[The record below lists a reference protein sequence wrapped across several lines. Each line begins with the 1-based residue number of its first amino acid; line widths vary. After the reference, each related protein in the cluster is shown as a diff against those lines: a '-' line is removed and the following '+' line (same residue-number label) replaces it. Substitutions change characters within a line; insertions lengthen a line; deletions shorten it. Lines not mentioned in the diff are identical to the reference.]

1 MMERDSRGFIPPLC
15 LETGSYCDIFENMH
29 EGVSIYKI
37 IRNRGGN
44 IVDLQVMYFNSKSVL
59 NEITNLEEAVGKSL
73 NEIYAEDS
81 VYYIKIANEVVSNKK
96 RKNFERFFK
105 PLNKY
110 LFITTFSPDGELFIM
125 LTRDIT
131 EEKISESALKASEN
145 KYRTIF
151 ENTGIAFIIIEED
164 MTISL
169 MNEETEKIIGY
180 SREEVENKKK
190 WTEFVVNEEE
200 LMNMKKY
207 HKMRRIN
214 ADSVPE
220 RYEFQAI
227 DKNGKIKDILANVS
241 MIPGTK
247 RSIASFLDITGRK
260 KNENK
265 LKEREEELRTIIEH
279 SPDAIT
285 RFDKNLRH
293 TFINPAGTKM
303 TGLKEE
309 DYIGKTHAELGISK
323 ELAKEVDNLL
333 KGVFKTG
340 KTKTFEFEINTPEG
354 VKYYYSYNIPEFDE
368 KGRVKSVL
376 AIAHDITDR
385 KKAEEDLMKSEKK
398 FRTTIEESYD
408 GIMLIDEKK
417 AIIEW
422 NRAME
427 EITGLKR
434 EDMLGS
440 FLWDFVYRVSVEER
454 KTPEAY
460 KRIKSILIK
469 NLRNSGE
476 IHHDYRLARQIQ
488 RPNGERRFIESTI
501 YPIKTEKGIMY
512 GSITR
517 DITENKRLEEELRN
531 ARINLELQVQ
541 KRTKELEK
549 TYRSLK
555 ESEQKFRELFNKA
568 DDMITLVE
576 LKENGLPGKFVEVND
591 ITSQRLGYSKNE
603 LLNMTP
609 LDIIAPE
616 RLEDVPKNARELK
629 KKKKARFEI
638 VHLTKD
644 GERIPVENNNHLF
657 ELGGKTFILAISR
670 DISERKKA
678 ELALKE
684 SEELLKTT
692 IESSPDSITVT
703 DLDLNIILCNQA
715 TVDMYGVSSKDD
727 IIGLNAFELVD
738 PKDRGKLVEVVQKSL
753 LNMEIVHLEINL
765 FTKDKKESFPAEISG
780 NIIKDA
786 HGKPISFVAITKDIT
801 ERKKAEKELKDTI
814 EELTRSNNELQQF
827 AYITSHDLQEPLRA
841 ISSYAGLLKRRYGG
855 QLDQDADDFIEFM
868 IDGSRRMKEM
878 IQALLEYSRVGTKGG
893 DFKVFNVEKSLE
905 IALNNLSVSIDE
917 NKAVINHDPLP
928 DIFADPNQITR
939 VFQNLIG
946 NAIKFRKEDEPPEIY
961 ISAQKSEDE
970 WVFSVSDN
978 SIGMEQEYTDK
989 IFEIFR
995 RLHPIG
1001 EYRGAGIGL
1010 AIVKRIIDRHGGH
1023 IWVESQLG
1031 KGSTFYFTIPLKIK

>member
-37 IRNRGGN
+37 IRNRRGN

-96 RKNFERFFK
+96 GKNFERFFK

-110 LFITTFSPDGELFIM
+110 LFVTTFSPDEELFIM
-125 LTRDIT
+125 LARDIT

-200 LMNMKKY
+200 IIKMKKY

-214 ADSVPE
+214 IDSVPE

-260 KNENK
+260 KNEIE
-265 LKEREEELRTIIEH
+265 LKEREEELRTLIEH

-323 ELAKEVDNLL
+323 ELAEEVDNLL

-340 KTKTFEFEINTPEG
+340 KTKTSEFEINTPEG

-368 KGRVKSVL
+368 EGRVKSVL

-385 KKAEEDLMKSEKK
+385 KKAEEELIKSEKK
-398 FRTTIEESYD
+398 FRRTIEESYD

-417 AIIEW
+417 VIIEW

-440 FLWDFVYRVSVEER
+440 FLWDFVYKVSVEER

-488 RPNGERRFIESTI
+488 RPDGERRFIESTI

-591 ITSQRLGYSKNE
+591 ITSQRLGYSKKE

-644 GERIPVENNNHLF
+644 GKRIPVENNNHLF
-657 ELGGKTFILAISR
+657 ELGGKIFILAISR
-670 DISERKKA
+670 DISQRKKA

-753 LNMEIVHLEINL
+753 LDMEIVHLEINL
-765 FTKDKKESFPAEISG
+765 FTKDKKESFSAEISG

-786 HGKPISFVAITKDIT
+786 HGKPTSFVAITKNIT

-814 EELTRSNNELQQF
+814 EELKRSNNELQQF

-841 ISSYAGLLKRRYGG
+841 ISSYAGLLKRRYEG

-905 IALNNLSVSIDE
+905 IALNNLRVSIDE
-917 NKAVINHDPLP
+917 NNAVINHDPLP
-928 DIFADPNQITR
+928 DIFADLNQITR

-1001 EYRGAGIGL
+1001 EYKGAGIGL

-1023 IWVESQLG
+1023 IWVESELG
-1031 KGSTFYFTIPLKIK
+1031 KGSTFYFSLPKS